1 MIMQSYCHKNM
12 TGDLN
17 ADANFPQNLLLT
29 DGQVLRHM
37 TSGNITPQ
45 ATLTETIKD
54 NKDYR
59 KLRRYNPFF

>member
-1 MIMQSYCHKNM
+1 MIMQSYCNKNM
-12 TGDLN
+12 IGDLN

-29 DGQVLRHM
+29 DWQVSGYM

>member
-1 MIMQSYCHKNM
+1 MI
-12 TGDLN
+12 GDLN

-29 DGQVLRHM
+29 DRQVSRYM
-37 TSGNITPQ
+37 TLGNITPQ
-45 ATLTETIKD
+45 ATLTGTIKD